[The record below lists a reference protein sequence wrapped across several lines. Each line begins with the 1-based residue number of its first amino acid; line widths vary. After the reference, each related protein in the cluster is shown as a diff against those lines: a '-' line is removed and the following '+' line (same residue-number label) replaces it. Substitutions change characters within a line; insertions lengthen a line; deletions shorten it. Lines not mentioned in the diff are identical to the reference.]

1 MLNLTAS
8 RVTQWEPTATLRK
21 STLRKSSRY
30 QKVFSK
36 KLRDKNKTKMESAIA
51 VHIVAAKQ
59 IRLVVKIRF
68 LS

>member
-21 STLRKSSRY
+21 STLRKSRRY
-30 QKVFSK
+30 QKVSK